1 MNYFYNVIA
10 DITHM
15 RHKHNSKKSQKGG
28 FLPALMKAL
37 PMFSKQS
44 KNASNMSN
52 LVIDSD
58 PLMHIGKDADKIQKA
73 AAEQAVAV
81 ESDKVR
87 ELARKQ
93 EEMLEKDE
101 ELKRT
106 IKEQAEAANEIE
118 RKMVE
123 LKSKERILERVENLD
138 PKYVGNGPN
147 NIQEFKIYAMIS
159 SIITICIAIVT
170 ILSYVISIGVTVL
183 SFANI
188 IILVVVALF
197 HLIYNDNDTI
207 YKDTLK
213 YRLLRY
219 TDIMFNPNMPEPYFN
234 IYFINFCL
242 ILIFILF
249 GLLFLI
255 FVFSFIIILVFMFI
269 PLLNRNFKMDSMNKD
284 EYSKYTFSGVFIG
297 LIFASIVYS
306 FYRIYFMNV
315 LYPEISNVRTA
326 IQKIDVLIKEELLK
340 SANTFNL
347 NLFKILRNKGVGN
360 TNGEYQ
366 EFNKYIMTDVNS
378 KRYAAAKQKLILITL
393 YSHLYDNIPHTNQ
406 KALELINYYFFKDP
420 NTLDNTLNIRT
431 ADEMTDLTFIS
442 LMVQNK
448 GVTPIV
454 KIYED
459 PKFQQLYKSTDQG
472 VKTMM
477 EEVDMFINSINQK
490 ILKFPDFK
498 NVTDLFAIYMTISFV
513 ICIFCVIIY
522 NFIIKTNTQLYEK
535 SILNLANGFNNL
547 IIASVPM
554 LGDVVARSTD
564 PAAYSKCKSITD
576 KAQRRN
582 CVSSILK

>member
-15 RHKHNSKKSQKGG
+15 HHKRNSKKSQKGG

-44 KNASNMSN
+44 PAMAN
-52 LVIDSD
+52 LVFGND
-58 PLMHIGKDADKIQKA
+58 DKIQKA
-73 AAEQAVAV
+73 AAEQAVAA

-87 ELARKQ
+87 EMARKQ
-93 EEMLEKDE
+93 EELLEKDE
-101 ELKRT
+101 ELKKT
-106 IKEQAEAANEIE
+106 IKEQAEVAKEMERQMIE
-118 RKMVE
+118 R
-123 LKSKERILERVENLD
+123 IENLD

-159 SIITICIAIVT
+159 SIITICIAIAT
-170 ILSYVISIGVTVL
+170 ILSYIISIGVTVL

-188 IILVVVALF
+188 IILVAVALF

-219 TDIMFNPNMPEPYFN
+219 TDIMFNPNMSEPYFN

-242 ILIFILF
+242 ILVFILF
-249 GLLFLI
+249 GILFLV
-255 FVFSFIIILVFMFI
+255 FVFAFIIILVFSFVQT
-269 PLLNRNFKMDSMNKD
+269 LNRNFKTDAMNKD
-284 EYSKYTFSGVFIG
+284 DYAKYTFSGVFVG
-297 LIFASIVYS
+297 LLFASIVYS

-366 EFNKYIMTDVNS
+366 EFNKYIMADISS
-378 KRYAAAKQKLILITL
+378 KRYAAAKQKIILITL

-448 GVTPIV
+448 GVIPVV

-459 PKFQQLYKSTDQG
+459 PKFQQLYSTTDQS
-472 VKTMM
+472 VKKMM

-498 NVTDLFAIYMTISFV
+498 NVTDLFAIYMTISFI

-522 NFIIKTNTQLYEK
+522 NFIIKTNSQLYEK

-554 LGDVVARSTD
+554 LSDIVARSTD
-564 PAAYSKCKSITD
+564 PAAYSKCKGIPD